1 MSSYFF
7 IDLQR
12 IQYFI
17 LYTKKAVN
25 WLILKYLIWEEA
37 VTKVH
42 TQQVGFHLFIQ
53 TSKNIFISPYFFM
66 RCTVKLQKNIK
77 ERFKY
82 ICTLKS
88 TASPFALV
96 LTK

>member
-1 MSSYFF
+1 MSSYFL
-7 IDLQR
+7 IYLHR
-12 IQYFI
+12 IQYCI
-17 LYTKKAVN
+17 LSTKKAVN

-53 TSKNIFISPYFFM
+53 TSKNVSISPYFFM
-66 RCTVKLQKNIK
+66 HCTVKLQKNIK

-96 LTK
+96 LIK